1 MKMVLLL
8 DTKYKT
14 IVVEVITGVAF
25 QSEAITRTEICRDV
39 VNPLRLMFWS
49 YGNRSVDLQ
58 FKSNDWFLYDENIR
72 FESVSHPL

>member
-25 QSEAITRTEICRDV
+25 QSEAITRTEICRDL
-39 VNPLRLMFWS
+39 VNP
-49 YGNRSVDLQ
+49 
-58 FKSNDWFLYDENIR
+58 FKINVLVIWK
-72 FESVSHPL
+72 PLS